1 MWLGQLFL
9 TKISQSSDKK
19 GPYGSLEMIIKGWS
33 GCKHRLNCRGV
44 FWEPWVGNFRRWKHQ
59 KSQKFF
65 LVFLSCFS
73 TARGKC
79 FTLNCACCMLSR
91 FRRVWL
97 CATLWTV
104 VHQAPVSMG
113 FSRQEYWS
121 RLKCPPPGDLP
132 DPGIKLS
139 SFMSPALADGF
150 FTTSATWEAL
160 LWIVTNQKLFLAPWC
175 FCKSLFS
182 PECVVP
188 SPVANSQDYSSNF
201 KKNIT
206 LKCNTGL

>member
-9 TKISQSSDKK
+9 TKISQSSNKK

-33 GCKHRLNCRGV
+33 GCKHRLKCRGV

-104 VHQAPVSMG
+104 VHQAP
-113 FSRQEYWS
+113 
-121 RLKCPPPGDLP
+121 
-132 DPGIKLS
+132 LS
-139 SFMSPALADGF
+139 LEF
-150 FTTSATWEAL
+150 
-160 LWIVTNQKLFLAPWC
+160 
-175 FCKSLFS
+175 
-182 PECVVP
+182 
-188 SPVANSQDYSSNF
+188 YS
-201 KKNIT
+201 KNIGVGCHFLLQGIFLT
-206 LKCNTGL
+206 QESIWCLLCLLHWQMGSLPLVPLGKPYSELWQIRNSFWLLGASVNLFFPLSVWFHHQWPTAKIIHLILRKILH